1 MLLENFEQRLALSR
15 TEFLMS
21 KYFLKNLIWNENYYK
36 SYAHYDLFS
45 TTHVHEEWSK
55 GSGMTL
61 IRQQPCITLLA

>member
-1 MLLENFEQRLALSR
+1 
-15 TEFLMS
+15 MS